1 MSWIEGLTS
10 GLRGERAGL
19 HGLEAATEL
28 TSHFHPSTIVS
39 ESTHIRPTSAA
50 VHLESE
56 VGVEAVEAAAKAK
69 VPVHTKGKPSF
80 HKNRFEDLGRG
91 GERLLGAAPAV
102 AAGVV
107 GVYGG
112 LKAVDR
118 LDKSALAL
126 TNGVSDGITALGES
140 VHAAL
145 TEFEQALLKLGHK
158 SWDLSG
164 NAFDKAG
171 DKLAAAESRV
181 EALAGSAVG
190 PALTIGTVLLVG
202 VGAYQAYRMYVSN

>member
-19 HGLEAATEL
+19 RGLEAATEL

-39 ESTHIRPTSAA
+39 ESTHLRSTA

-56 VGVEAVEAAAKAK
+56 VAVEAVEAAAKAK
-69 VPVHTKGKPSF
+69 VPVHTKGASYF

-91 GERLLGAAPAV
+91 LERTLGAAPAV

-112 LKAVDR
+112 FKMVDR
-118 LDKSALAL
+118 VDKSALAL
-126 TNGVSDGITALGES
+126 THGVSSGITAMGES
-140 VHAAL
+140 IHSAL
-145 TEFEQALLKLGHK
+145 TEFEQAMLKLGHK

>member
-1 MSWIEGLTS
+1 M
-10 GLRGERAGL
+10 ER
-19 HGLEAATEL
+19 T
-28 TSHFHPSTIVS
+28 
-39 ESTHIRPTSAA
+39 
-50 VHLESE
+50 
-56 VGVEAVEAAAKAK
+56 
-69 VPVHTKGKPSF
+69 
-80 HKNRFEDLGRG
+80 
-91 GERLLGAAPAV
+91 LGAAPAV

-112 LKAVDR
+112 FKMVDR
-118 LDKSALAL
+118 VDKGALAL
-126 TNGVSDGITALGES
+126 TNGVSDGITAMGES

-190 PALTIGTVLLVG
+190 PH
-202 VGAYQAYRMYVSN
+202 